1 MIGDFGQE
9 LDEVLGLGIRSLDIT
24 AAENRLLV
32 TRYLSV
38 GQFLSGHWHSD
49 PADWEI
55 YPQGSMRLGTVTR
68 NIHRNDEIDI
78 DLVAERQVDKTQT
91 SQAQLKQDTGVA
103 LTGFVGSQPEGNP
116 VLDEPGKRCWTL
128 LYPGSHLDVLPAVP
142 DAEGAPDSILITDT
156 ELRMWQ
162 HSNPIGYAAW
172 FHGIMNQSL
181 VVKASVSVDE
191 VPAWPNKTVLQ
202 QAVQALKRHR
212 DIYFTGR
219 LEDRPA
225 SVIITT
231 LAALAFHPGGSLYE
245 TLCRITSRM
254 PGLVEFTD
262 AGWCVLNPVN
272 PKENF
277 ADRWRNHPARAAAF
291 FEWIEAAQA
300 DFAAIGQRRG
310 PEVFEVVSKS
320 LGHRVAAAASAGR
333 GAELLKARTSG
344 RLSVTTGAAVS
355 GLATAGGRVVRP
367 HNFHGSSP
375 H

>member
-1 MIGDFGQE
+1 MIGDFNQE
-9 LDEVLGLGIRSLDIT
+9 LDDVLGLGISSLDIT

-38 GQFLSGHWHSD
+38 GQYLSRHWNSD

-78 DLVAERQVDKTQT
+78 DLVAERQVDKAQT
-91 SQAQLKQDTGVA
+91 SQAQLKCDTGVA
-103 LTGFVGSQPEGNP
+103 LTGFVDSHPEGNP

-128 LYPGSHLDVLPAVP
+128 LYPGSHLDVLPAIP
-142 DAEGAPDSILITDT
+142 DAAGATDAILITDT
-156 ELRMWQ
+156 ELRLWQ
-162 HSNPIGYAAW
+162 HSNPIAFATW
-172 FHGIMNQSL
+172 FHSVMNESI
-181 VVKASVSVDE
+181 VVNASVNVDD

-212 DIYFTGR
+212 DIFFTGR
-219 LEDRPA
+219 LDDRPA

-231 LAALAFHPGGSLYE
+231 LAALAFRPGGSLYE
-245 TLCRITSRM
+245 TLCQITKRM
-254 PGLVEFTD
+254 PALVEYTD
-262 AGWCVLNPVN
+262 AGWCVINPVS

-291 FEWIEAAQA
+291 FDWIEAAQS
-300 DFAAIGQRRG
+300 DFEAIGQRRG

-320 LGHRVAAAASAGR
+320 LGQRVAAAASAGR
-333 GAELLKARTSG
+333 GAELLKSRTSG

-355 GLATAGGRVVRP
+355 GLATSGGRVVRP

-375 H
+375 D